1 MMRAE
6 NPDIE
11 LLQTKA
17 STLVEALPY
26 IQRFAGEV
34 FVVKYGGHAMV
45 DPEARKSFARDVTL
59 LRAVGINVI
68 VVHGGGPQIKTMLN
82 RVGVQSEFR
91 AGMRVTDDDTMQ
103 VARMVLV
110 GQVNPDIVSLIN
122 QAGGRAVGLSGADG
136 QLLRGRRLKVD
147 GQDIGRV
154 GEITRVDDHE
164 LRLLTKGGFIPVI
177 APVAVDDEGEPLNVN
192 ADLAAAAI
200 AMHTMARKLILMTDV
215 PGVKGPDGK
224 VAQAVDGAMVRQW
237 IADGVVAGGM
247 IPKLSCA
254 LDALDGGVHKVHVLD
269 GRLQHALLL
278 ELFTDQGVG
287 TLVR

>member
-1 MMRAE
+1 
-6 NPDIE
+6 
-11 LLQTKA
+11 
-17 STLVEALPY
+17 
-26 IQRFAGEV
+26 
-34 FVVKYGGHAMV
+34 
-45 DPEARKSFARDVTL
+45 
-59 LRAVGINVI
+59 
-68 VVHGGGPQIKTMLN
+68 
-82 RVGVQSEFR
+82 
-91 AGMRVTDDDTMQ
+91 
-103 VARMVLV
+103 
-110 GQVNPDIVSLIN
+110 
-122 QAGGRAVGLSGADG
+122 
-136 QLLRGRRLKVD
+136 
-147 GQDIGRV
+147 
-154 GEITRVDDHE
+154 
-164 LRLLTKGGFIPVI
+164 FIPVI